1 MAHQAHADFSR
12 FSFGAQIRKSP
23 FSDAALR
30 WGAKGFSVYNHMYIP
45 RDFGDPVQNFWNLV
59 NDAIL
64 CDVGVERQVEITG
77 PDAAQ
82 FTQFLCCRDLS
93 TCQVGQC
100 KYVLI
105 TDQDGGIIN
114 DPILLKLAEN
124 HFWLSIADS
133 DVLLWAKGV
142 AVHSGMDVKITEPD
156 VSPLQLQGPKSR
168 DILRAAFGDAPPE
181 LKYYRFMEYDWNG
194 VPLIISRTGWSSELG
209 YEIFLRD
216 GSAGDKLWEYLME
229 VGVPFGLKPGH
240 TSSIRR
246 IEAGM
251 LSYHADMTLNNNPF
265 EMGMDRLVDL
275 DMAADFISKAALARI
290 KEQGITQRFVGLE
303 ITGEALVG
311 SNDENWPVM
320 RDGRKIG
327 YITSAIHSPRLKKN
341 IALAM
346 LENSQATIGN
356 SVTVDLG
363 ADTQSAEVVPIPF
376 HDPKKA
382 IAAKS

>member
-12 FSFGAQIRKSP
+12 FSFGTQIRKSP